1 MWNSVAFREA
11 IHHEVYRGK
20 PAAGIMTDVY
30 DTPAW
35 KKMMGEVG
43 QVLERIGIHFCIDG
57 IPAFTYKVVLTSC
70 LIICLQL
77 SNSVYILIYL
87 HLL

>member
-1 MWNSVAFREA
+1 MEFRCLLRSNTS
-11 IHHEVYRGK
+11 RGVQRQ

-57 IPAFTYKVVLTSC
+57 IPAFTYKVGFDELPDY
-70 LIICLQL
+70 L
-77 SNSVYILIYL
+77 SAIV
-87 HLL
+87 